1 MLAKT
6 EVRSFPFSVK
16 DSPGSSCFSQSR
28 IWVLSRVSKPSSHA
42 LLHLCAGSS
51 RCSPSCCF
59 CTAALAS
66 SLFLTSTK
74 HVHASEPFHWLC
86 PLAEMLFTYTS
97 AWLSASLPSGLIQ
110 KSVEGPSLT
119 ALPEL
124 HSLRFLHPS
133 YLTLSSLLGIT
144 VIWHIILMFTCLAS
158 VSILPPRMES
168 TEKLC
173 FVYSCIN

>member
-6 EVRSFPFSVK
+6 EVRSHHSRSVSK
-16 DSPGSSCFSQSR
+16 TPGSSCFSQSR
-28 IWVLSRVSKPSSHA
+28 IWSPSRVSKPSSHA

-51 RCSPSCCF
+51 RCSPSCFF

-74 HVHASEPFHWLC
+74 HVHASRSLPLAV

-124 HSLRFLHPS
+124 HSIRFLHPS

-144 VIWHIILMFTCLAS
+144 VI
-158 VSILPPRMES
+158 
-168 TEKLC
+168 
-173 FVYSCIN
+173 